1 MQNSTLGVKIMP
13 KALRVIDAIA
23 DFVESKNTKGSG
35 GRYALK
41 FKAAIKKLAVPGIQ
55 YPLCNHYVLASYKYS
70 CTHYN
75 DWVIA
80 FKIKD
85 GNLIVYEII
94 HGSLLF

>member
-1 MQNSTLGVKIMP
+1 MP

-35 GRYALK
+35 ARYALK
-41 FKAAIKKLAVPGIQ
+41 FKSAIEALALPNVE
-55 YPLCNHYVLASYKYS
+55 YSLCNHHILASLRYS
-70 CTHYN
+70 CSHFN

-80 FKIKD
+80 FKIAD
-85 GNLIVYEII
+85 NELIVYEII